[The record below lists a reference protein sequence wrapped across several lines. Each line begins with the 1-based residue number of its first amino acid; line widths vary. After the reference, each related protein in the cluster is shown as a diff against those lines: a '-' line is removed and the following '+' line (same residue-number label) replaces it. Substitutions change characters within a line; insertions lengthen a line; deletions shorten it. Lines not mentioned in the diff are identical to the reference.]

1 MDVNGTPYRTIW
13 TASDERTVSIID
25 QTKLPHA
32 FVTVELT
39 SVEDAAHAIRDMLV
53 RGAPLIGA
61 TGAYGLALALRDD
74 PSDENLQA
82 AFDALLKTRPTASN
96 LGWALRDVA
105 GAVKPLAP
113 EEREAAA
120 YERAAQICEDD
131 VATCRAIGEH
141 GADVIEALWR
151 DKGRPAQI
159 NMLTHC
165 NAGWLATVDWGT
177 ALAPVY
183 VAKERGIPVHVWV
196 DETRPRN
203 QGASLTAW
211 ELGTHGVPHTVI
223 VDNAGGHLMQHGE
236 VDLCIVG
243 TDRTTAHGDVCNKV
257 GTYLKALA
265 AYDNA
270 VPFYVA
276 LPHST
281 IDWSITDG
289 LRDIPIETRDG
300 REITH
305 IAGKLADGTVAE
317 VQLTPDNTGALN
329 IAFDVTP
336 SRYVSGLITER
347 GVCEATAGGLRS
359 LYPEHAA

>member
-165 NAGWLATVDWGT
+165 NAG
-177 ALAPVY
+177 
-183 VAKERGIPVHVWV
+183 
-196 DETRPRN
+196 
-203 QGASLTAW
+203 
-211 ELGTHGVPHTVI
+211 
-223 VDNAGGHLMQHGE
+223 
-236 VDLCIVG
+236 
-243 TDRTTAHGDVCNKV
+243 
-257 GTYLKALA
+257 
-265 AYDNA
+265 
-270 VPFYVA
+270 
-276 LPHST
+276 
-281 IDWSITDG
+281 
-289 LRDIPIETRDG
+289 
-300 REITH
+300 
-305 IAGKLADGTVAE
+305 
-317 VQLTPDNTGALN
+317 
-329 IAFDVTP
+329 
-336 SRYVSGLITER
+336 
-347 GVCEATAGGLRS
+347 
-359 LYPEHAA
+359 